1 MVSDER
7 TNMTISKQ
15 TVVFTE
21 EQIWEALESVKDPEI
36 PTLSMVD
43 MGIITKVEI
52 GESGQVCVEM
62 TPTFVGCPALKMMER
77 LVHDRLLEIGLNA
90 ITVKTTLDKPWNSN
104 KISER
109 GLLCLKKHGLAPPP
123 KHDGEITDALLEDIT
138 CPFCGSKNVQL
149 KSAFGPTL
157 CRSLHYCNNCLQ
169 AFEQFKP
176 VV

>member
-1 MVSDER
+1 
-7 TNMTISKQ
+7 MTLTPDLIYQ
-15 TVVFTE
+15 
-21 EQIWEALESVKDPEI
+21 WLDDVKDPEI

-43 MGIITKVEI
+43 MGIITKVEVR
-52 GESGQVCVEM
+52 GESDVYVEM
-62 TPTFVGCPALKMMER
+62 TPTFTGCPAIKMMEGMV
-77 LVHDRLLEIGLNA
+77 LDRLKEMGIEKAEVVTNF
-90 ITVKTTLDKPWNSN
+90 DHPWNSN
-104 KISER
+104 KLTER

-138 CPFCGSKNVQL
+138 CPFCGSKNVEM
-149 KSAFGPTL
+149 KSPFGPTL

>member
-1 MVSDER
+1 MQI
-7 TNMTISKQ
+7 TL
-15 TVVFTE
+15 TE
-21 EQIWEALESVKDPEI
+21 ADIWKALEEVKDPEI

-52 GESGQVCVEM
+52 RDHKKVFVEM
-62 TPTFVGCPALKMMER
+62 TPTFTGCPAIKMMENMVSER
-77 LVHDRLLEIGLNA
+77 LHILGVNDVE
-90 ITVKTTLDKPWNSN
+90 VVTTFDKPWNSN
-104 KISER
+104 KLTER

-123 KHDGEITDALLEDIT
+123 KHEGEINAELLEHAL
-138 CPFCGSKNVQL
+138 CPFCGSNNTEM
-149 KSAFGPTL
+149 KSPFGPTL